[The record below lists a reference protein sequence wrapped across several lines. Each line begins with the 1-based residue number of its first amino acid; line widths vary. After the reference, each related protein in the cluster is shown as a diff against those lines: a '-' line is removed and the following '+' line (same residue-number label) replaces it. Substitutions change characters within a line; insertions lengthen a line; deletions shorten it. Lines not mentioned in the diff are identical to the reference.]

1 MSKAEEM
8 RARAAR
14 VAQRSNQGG
23 GSASDETVARAPA
36 PARAPAAAATPA
48 KPAVV
53 RSKPVRIT
61 ADLPPQS
68 YRSLVDYAASL
79 ATRFGRARVP
89 HVNVIRALVLE
100 LEDDQALQGR
110 IAARIAQD
118 LDE

>member
-14 VAQRSNQGG
+14 VAQRSGQAAAPGSEAANQL
-23 GSASDETVARAPA
+23 TPTPMPPA
-36 PARAPAAAATPA
+36 P

-68 YRSLVDYAASL
+68 YRSLIDFAASL
-79 ATRFGRARVP
+79 ATRFGRARLP

-100 LEDDQALQGR
+100 LEEDQALQER
-110 IAARIAQD
+110 IASRIAND
-118 LDE
+118 LDG

>member
-1 MSKAEEM
+1 MSKADEI

-14 VAQRSNQGG
+14 VAQRSSQ
-23 GSASDETVARAPA
+23 ASGPA
-36 PARAPAAAATPA
+36 PDVADEATPA
-48 KPAVV
+48 RTAPQAPVV

-79 ATRFGRARVP
+79 ASRFGRARVP

-118 LDE
+118 LDD

>member
-14 VAQRSNQGG
+14 VAQRSNQGSG
-23 GSASDETVARAPA
+23 AASDETPV
-36 PARAPAAAATPA
+36 PAAAATPA

-118 LDE
+118 LDD

>member
-1 MSKAEEM
+1 MSKAEEI

-14 VAQRSNQGG
+14 VAQRSKQL
-23 GSASDETVARAPA
+23 GSGSSPDEVAEPAVAAP
-36 PARAPAAAATPA
+36 
-48 KPAVV
+48 KSAVV

-79 ATRFGRARVP
+79 ASRFGRARVP

-118 LDE
+118 LDD

>member
-14 VAQRSNQGG
+14 VAQRSGQAAAPGSEAANQP
-23 GSASDETVARAPA
+23 TPTPTPMPPA
-36 PARAPAAAATPA
+36 P

-68 YRSLVDYAASL
+68 YRSLIDFAASL
-79 ATRFGRARVP
+79 ATRFGRARLP

-100 LEDDQALQGR
+100 LEEDQALQGR
-110 IAARIAQD
+110 IASRIAND
-118 LDE
+118 LDG

>member
-14 VAQRSNQGG
+14 VAQRSNQSS
-23 GSASDETVARAPA
+23 GSASDETA
-36 PARAPAAAATPA
+36 APAAAATPA

-110 IAARIAQD
+110 IAARIAQE

>member
-14 VAQRSNQGG
+14 VAQRANQGG
-23 GSASDETVARAPA
+23 GSAFNETA
-36 PARAPAAAATPA
+36 APAAAPTPA